1 MEIEKEYKRNPFLDQ
16 GIVNYQQYKNYPFL
30 VFGTLELLKN
40 RITQQIAQI
49 KYGDFYGERLLI
61 IGERGIGKTSALFF
75 VKDMLEDAGIRVELF
90 SRIFEDKVHLATL
103 LSQKQSR
110 PGELIDDPRPRSRE
124 SFFELTKDPIYFLID
139 FPDTV
144 ETKQYKRFLQF
155 LWDIMTDTN
164 YNKINLIF
172 SMNKSHYDK
181 SFSYSEIL
189 GKFIVQ
195 RLDRF
200 DEELTEKL
208 ISSRLK
214 TVDQEIKDIFTSE
227 SVQTLYNFSQG
238 IPRNIIGA
246 CGLLYNCNNGE
257 PISNELTEK
266 VLKDKYFDK
275 VIEDNVEDLELKN
288 IYKKMIDI
296 LKKDFQGTANSQEEF
311 VVKVT
316 KETSIGKN
324 SAMSR
329 INELSK
335 LGIFKLYK
343 GGYNR
348 LNKIISFN

>member
-1 MEIEKEYKRNPFLDQ
+1 MEYKRNPFLDQ
-16 GIVNYQQYKNYPFL
+16 GIVNYHQYKNYPFL
-30 VFGTLELLKN
+30 VFGTLEILKN
-40 RITQQIAQI
+40 RITQQIAQV
-49 KYGDFYGERLLI
+49 KYGDLYGERLLI

-75 VKDMLEDAGIRVELF
+75 IKDMLEEAGIRVELF
-90 SRIFEDKVHLATL
+90 SRIFEDKTHLSTL
-103 LSQKQSR
+103 LNQKRSGI
-110 PGELIDDPRPRSRE
+110 GELVDDPRNNE
-124 SFFELTKDPIYFLID
+124 SFYELTKEPVYFLID

-144 ETKQYKRFLQF
+144 ETKQYKKFLQF

-195 RLDRF
+195 KLDRF

-208 ISSRLK
+208 VSSRLK
-214 TVDQEIKDIFTSE
+214 TVDQNIGDVFASEVIK
-227 SVQTLYNFSQG
+227 TLFNFSKG

-246 CGLLYNCNNGE
+246 CGLLYNCSNGE
-257 PISNELTEK
+257 QISNELTEK
-266 VLKDKYFDK
+266 ILKDKYFDK
-275 VIEDNVEDLELKN
+275 VIEDNIQDLELKN

-296 LKKDFQGTANSQEEF
+296 LKDDFHGTANSQEEF
-311 VVKVT
+311 VVKIT
-316 KETSIGKN
+316 KATNIGKN

-329 INELSK
+329 INELSR